1 MHGLRGALFGLASLA
16 GIGAAFVPAIAAD
29 KGPRYAPPPPPSP
42 PPFSSIWQGLYGG
55 VHLGIGDSG
64 DGSGAI
70 GGVQLGYNW
79 QANRIVYGIEGD
91 LSLADIET
99 RHGDSIDWLGSV
111 RGRLGYLLD
120 PRLLAY
126 ATAGVGTTGDGRG
139 GDAEFVYGMGVE
151 GKFSELTSL
160 RVEYLHYNDADADIV
175 RAGLNFKLGR

>member
-1 MHGLRGALFGLASLA
+1 MHGLRTTLFGLAMLA
-16 GIGAAFVPAIAAD
+16 GIVTMAIPATAAD

-55 VHLGIGDSG
+55 VHLGFGDSG
-64 DGSGAI
+64 DESGVI

-79 QANRIVYGIEGD
+79 QANRIVYGLEGD

-99 RHGDSIDWLGSV
+99 NHGDSIDWLGSV
-111 RGRLGYLLD
+111 RGRLGYLID

-126 ATAGVGTTGDGRG
+126 ATAGIGTTGDDDGS
-139 GDAEFVYGMGVE
+139 DADFVYGLGVE
-151 GKFSELTSL
+151 GQFSELTSL
-160 RVEYLHYNDADADIV
+160 RVEYLHYDDADADIV